1 MGHVEGKNLDLGQV
15 LELLGPLLEDERIDK
30 CGQNLKYDIR
40 ILKRYGVAPQGIDFD
55 TMVADYLLDPI
66 DRQHNLDALVRRHL
80 NHQMTPISEL
90 IGKGKDQISFAQ
102 VDQEKACDYAGEDAD
117 FALRL
122 AQVLR
127 PQLQEKEMSEL
138 FERVEMPLIDVLGD
152 MEQCGVAIDAG
163 FLGEFSTVLEAD
175 LDTLKTCIHELAGE
189 EFNINS
195 TQQLARILF
204 DKIGLKPRKKT
215 KTGYSTDVD
224 VLEHLA
230 QEHPLPAHLL
240 DYREL
245 TKLKSTYVDALPA
258 LVHPQTGR
266 IHASFNQTIT
276 ATGRL
281 SVSEPNL
288 QNIPIRTPLG
298 REIRKAFIAGRDD
311 ACILSADYSQIE
323 LRLLAHF
330 SGDHILG
337 EAFRA
342 NEDIHTRTASL
353 VFNLMPEFITP
364 DLRAQAK
371 TVNFA
376 VIYGQSPFGLARQLG
391 IPLGRAREFI
401 ANYFAVYH
409 QVREFID
416 RTIAQARQDGYVR
429 TLLGRRRYLPEIDSR
444 NTRRREFA
452 ERTAINTPIQGSQAD
467 MIKLAMINI
476 HRKLRQQNL
485 DARMILQVHDE
496 LVFEVGQKDLEEVEE
511 LVRTEMV
518 QALELDVPVVVESGS
533 GRTWFEAH

>member
-1 MGHVEGKNLDLGQV
+1 M
-15 LELLGPLLEDERIDK
+15 
-30 CGQNLKYDIR
+30 
-40 ILKRYGVAPQGIDFD
+40 
-55 TMVADYLLDPI
+55 
-66 DRQHNLDALVRRHL
+66 
-80 NHQMTPISEL
+80 
-90 IGKGKDQISFAQ
+90 
-102 VDQEKACDYAGEDAD
+102 
-117 FALRL
+117 
-122 AQVLR
+122 
-127 PQLQEKEMSEL
+127 
-138 FERVEMPLIDVLGD
+138 
-152 MEQCGVAIDAG
+152 
-163 FLGEFSTVLEAD
+163 
-175 LDTLKTCIHELAGE
+175 
-189 EFNINS
+189 
-195 TQQLARILF
+195 
-204 DKIGLKPRKKT
+204 
-215 KTGYSTDVD
+215 D

-288 QNIPIRTPLG
+288 QNVPIRTPLG

-496 LVFEVGQKDLEEVEE
+496 LVFEVGQKVLEEVEE